1 LALDDPLADV
11 LRPVGGL
18 LGGDPLLALAVLG
31 RDAVLIRGDR
41 GRRGDVQRQV
51 AGELDELLVAG
62 DEVGL
67 AVDLHQ
73 HADLVAGVDVALDRP
88 LAGLLTGAL
97 GGLGLS
103 ARAQD
108 LDRLLQFAAGL
119 GQSIATGQHAGPC
132 PVPERFD
139 LLCVARGHA
148 LSSVEPPDASAG
160 EGADSDG
167 GAGSAAAAASATGA
181 GAAGTGLSG
190 GVGLS
195 AGVAAASVGAGLWA
209 GLAAASVG
217 AGLWAG
223 LAAASVGAGL

>member
-1 LALDDPLADV
+1 
-11 LRPVGGL
+11 
-18 LGGDPLLALAVLG
+18 
-31 RDAVLIRGDR
+31 

-167 GAGSAAAAASATGA
+167 GAGAAAAATGAGAAGA